1 MKKVEILDKRFIF
14 DDKYKIE
21 EVKLRYEQYNG
32 EMSKDLRRLSFERGD
47 SVAALLHN
55 TSDDT
60 FTLIEQFRY
69 STWAKGPGW
78 LQEVVAGTLEKGED
92 PKAGMIREIEEE
104 AGIAVPDI
112 EHIGTFY
119 TSPGGSTE
127 RVFLYYAPYTAAMI
141 KNAGGGLEEEGED
154 IRVIHLKREEM
165 RTLVLQNKVEDCK
178 TMIALQ
184 WVLLHKS

>member
-1 MKKVEILDKRFIF
+1 MKKVEIKKQHFIF

-21 EVKLRYEQYNG
+21 EVHLRYEQYDG
-32 EMSKDLRRLSFERGD
+32 EMSKELRRLSFERGD

-55 TSDDT
+55 TDDDT

-119 TSPGGSTE
+119 TSPGGSSE
-127 RVFLYYAPYTAAMI
+127 RVFLYYAPYGESMI
-141 KNAGGGLEEEGED
+141 VNEGGGLDEEGED
-154 IRVIHLKREEM
+154 IRVIHLDRDALRE
-165 RTLVLQNKVEDCK
+165 LVLQNKVEDCK

-184 WVLLHKS
+184 WVLLRK